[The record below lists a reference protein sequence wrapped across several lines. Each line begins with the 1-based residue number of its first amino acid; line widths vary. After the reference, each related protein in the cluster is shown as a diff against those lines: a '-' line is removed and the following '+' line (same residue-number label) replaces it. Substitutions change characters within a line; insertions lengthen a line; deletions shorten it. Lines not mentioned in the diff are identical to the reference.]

1 MQLFATDSNSLCV
14 WCVVC
19 GVWCVVCGVWCWGE
33 REGVNRVIYK
43 CSQASPQLFG
53 HIMRLGRD
61 LGTRSCSSAFVTT
74 LTNRLYTTR
83 HNNMDPLF
91 NLGCTVDK
99 VVFPEVVA
107 RVLDQLDE
115 GDEQSPGV
123 RSVHNQTLQ
132 QNTAGEETDKDSL
145 ILSLRGST
153 TQGKAW

>member
-1 MQLFATDSNSLCV
+1 
-14 WCVVC
+14 
-19 GVWCVVCGVWCWGE
+19 
-33 REGVNRVIYK
+33 
-43 CSQASPQLFG
+43 
-53 HIMRLGRD
+53 
-61 LGTRSCSSAFVTT
+61 
-74 LTNRLYTTR
+74 
-83 HNNMDPLF
+83 MDPLF

-107 RVLDQLDE
+107 RVLDQLNE